1 MEKNLYKGGVTWAY
15 EKEILGWIFNFHDYI
30 LRLPADKINKILG
43 RIQNIKKFTTKK
55 PRKVMEK
62 LAGSLHQASFRIPGW
77 AGNFSPIQVALKD
90 TRQWLRIT
98 PNLTQCLNY

>member
-15 EKEILGWIFNFHDYI
+15 EKEILGWIFNFHDYT

-62 LAGSLHQASFRIPGW
+62 LAGSLQNVLFGIPRGAGIFHLYRLLLKSPASGCASHP
-77 AGNFSPIQVALKD
+77 
-90 TRQWLRIT
+90 T
-98 PNLTQCLNY
+98 